1 VWWQGPALGLAN
13 GGKLLA
19 DRAVVRS
26 SARTLLL
33 VAGGDFAVFVT
44 ATDTQFCALEEVIRR
59 LWEGRV
65 VFLWAT
71 PDS

>member
-1 VWWQGPALGLAN
+1 MGLAN

-26 SARTLLL
+26 SARTFLLGA
-33 VAGGDFAVFVT
+33 VDFFAEFVT
-44 ATDTQFCALEEVIRR
+44 AMDTEFCALEEVIRR
-59 LWEGRV
+59 LWEGMV

-71 PDS
+71 PDP